1 MSLLSNGP
9 FSYNR
14 FDDVDKIYKSM
25 YEAKKAAKDYD
36 GDGEVESGKEEY
48 FGSKD
53 KAIKKAMGKKSD
65 CGCDDKKEVKEN
77 RAMANGGHRLV
88 GDGSKPKGPTNPKNK
103 TQTMMGKDGKPLFK
117 EGNIDE
123 SSCGSK
129 GYQKGGK
136 VEKKDLKKEHVLDYL
151 VQEGFATNEVSAEVL
166 FNHMTDDWLEHIEG
180 VIVEGFK
187 PLPMQKMAK
196 QSDKAYG
203 KETVAVKSGNQPE
216 ANKQMQRRIAMKN
229 PAGQKVMLQKKN
241 A

>member
-65 CGCDDKKEVKEN
+65 CGCDDKKEVKE
-77 RAMANGGHRLV
+77 GKEGIQY
-88 GDGSKPKGPTNPKNK
+88 PKGPFQKFTKDKNDPGVK
-103 TQTMMGKDGKPLFK
+103 AGRQAAKEMG
-117 EGNIDE
+117 
-123 SSCGSK
+123 
-129 GYQKGGK
+129 
-136 VEKKDLKKEHVLDYL
+136 LKKEHVLDYL

-229 PAGQKVMLQKKN
+229 PAGQKAILQKKN

>member
-65 CGCDDKKEVKEN
+65 CGCDDKKEVKEGQ
-77 RAMANGGHRLV
+77 A
-88 GDGSKPKGPTNPKNK
+88 GSQYPKGPFQKFTKDKNDPGVK
-103 TQTMMGKDGKPLFK
+103 AGRQAAKEMG
-117 EGNIDE
+117 
-123 SSCGSK
+123 
-129 GYQKGGK
+129 
-136 VEKKDLKKEHVLDYL
+136 LKKEHVLDYL

-180 VIVEGFK
+180 VIVEGLK

-196 QSDKAYG
+196 QADRARAS
-203 KETVAVKSGNQPE
+203 ETAAVKAGNQDDT
-216 ANKQMQRRIAMKN
+216 NRHMQRRFAMEN
-229 PAGQKVMLQKKN
+229 PEGKKVMLQKKN